1 MVPRV
6 GIEIRQKSSRSYF
19 VFFVLPGGARRFV
32 FVGPAGRTWA
42 LASDHNDDYGF
53 R

>member
-6 GIEIRQKSSRSYF
+6 GIEIRQKSSRYTLS
-19 VFFVLPGGARRFV
+19 FFLPGGARRFV